1 MIKRIATAT
10 VAVVLALLSA
20 LPEFTHAQSYPSRP
34 VRLVIP
40 FAAGGAADTVARALG
55 NRLSET
61 LGQPVVIDNRPG
73 GNAMIGTDIVAKAAP
88 DGYTLLMAVGPP
100 HSVFELFSK
109 KVPFDSVRD
118 FTPIS
123 VVGTAPQAIVLHPS
137 VPATNLKEFIDYAK
151 KNPGKVSFGT
161 SASGSSQHLGGL
173 LVNRVAGIDMVH
185 VPYKGGAPALNDV
198 LGGQIPVAIL
208 VLSNIVPH
216 VKSGKLRVLATL
228 EAQRAKAAPE
238 VPTMS
243 EAGLSGHSLP
253 DTWVGIVGPAKLPE
267 PIVTQL
273 HAAIIKAL
281 QLADVRAR
289 LDATGFEV
297 KGNSPQEFA
306 AQVHKAFEIYKRI
319 AADAG
324 IAPE

>member
-1 MIKRIATAT
+1 MILRTALAT
-10 VAVVLALLSA
+10 LIALLFA
-20 LPEFTHAQSYPSRP
+20 LPIVTHAQGYPSKP

-61 LGQPVVIDNRPG
+61 IGQPVVIDNRPG
-73 GNAMIGTDIVAKAAP
+73 GNAMIGTDAVAKAAP

-137 VPATNLKEFIDYAK
+137 VPATTLKEFIDYAK

-208 VLSNIVPH
+208 VLSNIIPH

-228 EAQRAKAAPE
+228 EAQRATAAPE
-238 VPTMS
+238 VPTMA
-243 EAGLSGHSLP
+243 EAGLTGHSLP
-253 DTWVGIVGPAKLPE
+253 DTWVGVVGPAKLPA

-281 QLADVRAR
+281 QFADVRAR
-289 LDATGFEV
+289 LEAAGFEV
-297 KGNSPQEFA
+297 KGNTPQQFT
-306 AQVHKAFEIYKRI
+306 AQVEKGFDIYKRI

-324 IAPE
+324 IQPE

>member
-1 MIKRIATAT
+1 MRITTATA
-10 VAVVLALLSA
+10 ALLFAISCA
-20 LPEFTHAQSYPSRP
+20 LPPRAHAQSYPSRP
-34 VRLVIP
+34 VRLVVP

-73 GNAMIGTDIVAKAAP
+73 ANAMIGTDLVAKATP

-137 VPATNLKEFIDYAK
+137 VPANTLTEFIDYAK

-161 SASGSSQHLGGL
+161 AGSGSSQQLGGL
-173 LVNRVAGIDMVH
+173 LVNRVAGIDMLH

-208 VLSNIVPH
+208 VLSNIIPH
-216 VKSGKLRVLATL
+216 VKSGKLRVVAVL
-228 EAQRAKAAPE
+228 EAQRAKGAPE
-238 VPTMS
+238 VPTMA
-243 EAGLSGHSLP
+243 EAGLNGHSLP
-253 DTWVGIVGPAKLPE
+253 DTWVGVVGPARLPA
-267 PIVTQL
+267 PILSQL
-273 HAAIIKAL
+273 HASIVKAL
-281 QLADVRAR
+281 EFADVRAR

-297 KGNSPQEFA
+297 KGNTPQEFA
-306 AQVHKAFEIYKRI
+306 TQVQKAFDIYKRI

-324 IAPE
+324 IQPE